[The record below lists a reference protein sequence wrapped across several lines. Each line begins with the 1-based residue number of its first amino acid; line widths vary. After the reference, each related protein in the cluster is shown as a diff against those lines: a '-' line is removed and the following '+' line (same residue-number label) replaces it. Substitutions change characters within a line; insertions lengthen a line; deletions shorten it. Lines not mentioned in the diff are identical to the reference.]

1 MTEENNPPVIN
12 GSQESVDD
20 VVLWTA
26 LLVINDDKSPS
37 VGLSLTQRAAL
48 RRDKLKDLNRISKL
62 ELAIDLISQEYNVD
76 MRRYKYL
83 RLKEKS

>member
-1 MTEENNPPVIN
+1 MSEGNEQPVID
-12 GSQESVDD
+12 GTQESVDG
-20 VVLWTA
+20 VTLWTA
-26 LLVINDDKSPS
+26 MLVINDDKSPS

-48 RRDKLKDLNRISKL
+48 RRDKLKDLHRISKL
-62 ELAIDLISQEYNVD
+62 ELAIDEIAQEYNVD